1 MASWAGAVWARG
13 WTRNADSLAPPCKV
27 MAAKSMPTDRPNR
40 CCGLVHTLI
49 ATVVGFVSTVSIND
63 GRLTDEISELRRLI
77 DGISE
82 RGSGIEGQLYVI
94 RERLRIAD
102 TPSP

>member
-1 MASWAGAVWARG
+1 
-13 WTRNADSLAPPCKV
+13 
-27 MAAKSMPTDRPNR
+27 MPTDRPNR
-40 CCGLVHTLI
+40 YFGLVRTLI
-49 ATVVGFVSTVSIND
+49 AIVVGFVSTVSIND
-63 GRLTDEISELRRLI
+63 NRLDAQDVHHGRLTDEVSELRRLI

-102 TPSP
+102 TSSP